1 MVRYDGL
8 ETQRCVNW
16 TLLPLPAL
24 EGVLLLA
31 ILWRLGHQVWWKSHP
46 RRVFFHLVRGS
57 HAGLLMCVFCTW
69 EMCV

>member
-8 ETQRCVNW
+8 ETRRCVSW
-16 TLLPLPAL
+16 TLLPLPVL

-46 RRVFFHLVRGS
+46 RRVFFHLVRIY
-57 HAGLLMCVFCTW
+57 ALVLVVFDAI
-69 EMCV
+69 VI